1 MAVRHPID
9 QVIRIIFLLQRCQRL
24 DRQIIAVAA
33 LPVDSLGRAV
43 QRNKYPA
50 DPGASQVP
58 QHFDIKSEAAER
70 HIGANAV
77 FPAACDQFAQMRIYQ
92 CFAAAEIDLLHLQR
106 PRLPHKSFG
115 GFKIDIAPLTQ
126 VAVTL
131 GTMQRTAGGQFDV
144 HHPRPCKSGKLAA
157 GNAALPQIGF
167 QFAGNACRRDCQLKM
182 TDVIKNQ
189 GDRIRRRCQPM
200 ANPCPFIHRT
210 QLLGFSKGEEFIDSR
225 IATVA
230 QAKIDA
236 DFFRDPCRRHI
247 KIENEPAD
255 ERVQ

>member
-1 MAVRHPID
+1 M
-9 QVIRIIFLLQRCQRL
+9 
-24 DRQIIAVAA
+24 
-33 LPVDSLGRAV
+33 
-43 QRNKYPA
+43 
-50 DPGASQVP
+50 
-58 QHFDIKSEAAER
+58 
-70 HIGANAV
+70 
-77 FPAACDQFAQMRIYQ
+77 
-92 CFAAAEIDLLHLQR
+92 LHLQR

-189 GDRIRRRCQPM
+189 GDRIRRRCQPITDLG
-200 ANPCPFIHRT
+200 PFLGQT
-210 QLLGFSKGEEFIDSR
+210 QLLQPGKGEKFINSR

-255 ERVQ
+255 ERVQQLQLGRKPRQIARPVQFHQVGQQLFTGHVAGKQPHRCRLPPQHHPQLKQLAVASRQCIDAEIQPRP